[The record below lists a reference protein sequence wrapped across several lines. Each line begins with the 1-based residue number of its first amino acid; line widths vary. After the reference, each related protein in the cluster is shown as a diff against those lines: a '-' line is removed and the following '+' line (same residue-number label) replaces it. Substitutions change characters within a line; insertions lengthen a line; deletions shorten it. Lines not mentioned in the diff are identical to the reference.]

1 MTFIQSD
8 DAISENGSVG
18 SVSCKE
24 NSLRS
29 LPPFIVEALESGR
42 VVQNL
47 LAKANL
53 PPENVCQILMESTGG
68 GDGKMLMR
76 MLNTLRTRAFLCLN
90 NLVGSLGVDDLGG
103 VDRLFHTWT
112 ELGKLCLESDGSA
125 ELKESASSAMRA
137 IVHKLAECDS
147 AAASSPFAAVTKED
161 LAKLLE
167 FGAASGDPAVRTNVV
182 NMAGNIGVMT
192 VECGESSEAA
202 ESVTQ
207 FLLEAAARD
216 TSLRVVGEALDKI
229 FDMYTEDST
238 DALCTK
244 VGVVGKLK
252 QLRTGL
258 KVKMQKQSKGE
269 DLSLM
274 KQTKANL
281 VRFIKYKAQRGIN

>member
-1 MTFIQSD
+1 MPT
-8 DAISENGSVG
+8 
-18 SVSCKE
+18 
-24 NSLRS
+24 
-29 LPPFIVEALESGR
+29 FIVEALESGR

-47 LAKANL
+47 IAKANL
-53 PPENVCQILMESTGG
+53 PPENVCQILREGAG
-68 GDGKMLMR
+68 ADGKMLMR

-90 NLVGSLGVDDLGG
+90 NLVGSLGIDDLGG
-103 VDRLFHTWT
+103 ADRLFLTWT
-112 ELGKLCLESDGSA
+112 ELGRLCLEADGGA

-137 IVHKLAECDS
+137 IVHKLAES
-147 AAASSPFAAVTKED
+147 ASGSAPFAAVTGED

-167 FGAASGDPAVRTNVV
+167 FGAASGDSAVRTNVV

-192 VECGESSEAA
+192 AESGSGAA

-229 FDMYTEDST
+229 FDMYAEDTT
-238 DALCTK
+238 DALCK
-244 VGVVGKLK
+244 KAGVVGKLK

-274 KQTKANL
+274 KQTKVNL
-281 VRFIKYKAQRGIN
+281 ARFIKYKAQRGID